1 MTDHGRPTM
10 EELRAE
16 CAILEEMLLTLDRR
30 VRILEERSTD
40 RGWLPLKIDEL
51 RNTRRAALEH
61 LVALR
66 AHMARIEAAGE

>member
-1 MTDHGRPTM
+1 
-10 EELRAE
+10 
-16 CAILEEMLLTLDRR
+16 
-30 VRILEERSTD
+30 
-40 RGWLPLKIDEL
+40 LPLKIDEL